1 VIENGNHVPMK
12 EMETKVGEVTTK
24 SSTPKLESEYNDEDL
39 KKLSLNFKA
48 INFLHYALNE
58 NDYMKITNCK
68 TAKEIWESHM
78 KEQLM

>member
-1 VIENGNHVPMK
+1 ET
-12 EMETKVGEVTTK
+12 ETKVGEVTTK
-24 SSTPKLESEYNDEDL
+24 SATPKLESEYNDEDL

-48 INFLHYALNE
+48 INFLHCALNE

-68 TAKEIWESHM
+68 IAKEIWDKLEVHM

>member
-1 VIENGNHVPMK
+1 MK

-48 INFLHYALNE
+48 INFLHCALNE

-68 TAKEIWESHM
+68 MAKEIWDKLE
-78 KEQLM
+78 